1 MPDRI
6 KKLEDD
12 IKRLEEKLLKDHFGT
27 LFGRNARVKEEN
39 CLRKL
44 RKELEK
50 LKKGK

>member
-6 KKLEDD
+6 KKLENE
-12 IKRLEEKLLKDHFGT
+12 IRELELKLKKDHFGT
-27 LFGRNARVKEEN
+27 LFDRNARRKEEN
-39 CLRKL
+39 RLKKL

>member
-12 IKRLEEKLLKDHFGT
+12 IKRLEEKLQKDHFGT
-27 LFGRNARVKEEN
+27 LFDRNTRVKEEN
-39 CLRKL
+39 RLKKL
-44 RKELEK
+44 RKEMEK